1 MATGTFT
8 THLLPVRGRN
18 RERRAGCGLRRP
30 PRRECRGGRA
40 MDQQRHADNQALVAL
55 VRSAD
60 PVAWRTL
67 TDRYTN
73 LLWHIARG
81 MRLSQDDAADAVQ
94 TTWLRLVE
102 RVETVRQPES
112 IGSWLATTMR
122 HECLA
127 ALRRRSKV
135 VVLDSWDDRPD
146 RADPFDDALLRREQ
160 DAALWRAFRSMKP
173 RCQLLLRVLM
183 TDPPPSY
190 TDVAS
195 AMDMPVGSIGPTRK
209 RCLAALREIMA
220 ADPYPFESTAAE
232 PGGEL

>member
-8 THLLPVRGRN
+8 THLLPARGRN
-18 RERRAGCGLRRP
+18 RERGAGCGLRRP
-30 PRRECRGGRA
+30 PPRECRGGRA
-40 MDQQRHADNQALVAL
+40 MDEQRHADNQALVAL

-112 IGSWLATTMR
+112 IGSWLATT
-122 HECLA
+122 
-127 ALRRRSKV
+127 
-135 VVLDSWDDRPD
+135 
-146 RADPFDDALLRREQ
+146 
-160 DAALWRAFRSMKP
+160 
-173 RCQLLLRVLM
+173 
-183 TDPPPSY
+183 
-190 TDVAS
+190 
-195 AMDMPVGSIGPTRK
+195 
-209 RCLAALREIMA
+209 
-220 ADPYPFESTAAE
+220 
-232 PGGEL
+232 